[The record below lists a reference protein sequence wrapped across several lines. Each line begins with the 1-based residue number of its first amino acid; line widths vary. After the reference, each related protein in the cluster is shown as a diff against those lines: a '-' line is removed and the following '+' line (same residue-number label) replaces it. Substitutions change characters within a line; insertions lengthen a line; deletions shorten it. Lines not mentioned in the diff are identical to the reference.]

1 MVSLPYKGEGGLCD
15 MAYRIITINREFE
28 SAGNEIAQAVALR
41 LSLPYYD
48 RFLITAAAGETGI
61 DAARVEAADE
71 KLESRFEYSQAEAAY
86 YYTHA
91 DNPLPT
97 GAQLAEIQFQL
108 IRALADQE
116 PCVLVG
122 RCANW
127 VLRERNDVL
136 DVFVHAGRD
145 YRVKR
150 TMENL
155 NLPERRAVRILKQTD
170 KARKAYYKNYTGCD
184 WNDPNLY
191 HMVLNSD
198 RLTIDGCVEA
208 ICQAYQL

>member
-1 MVSLPYKGEGGLCD
+1 MGYQ
-15 MAYRIITINREFE
+15 IITVNREFE
-28 SAGNEIAQAVALR
+28 SNGSEIAQAVAER
-41 LSLPYYD
+41 LNIPYYD
-48 RFLITAAAGETGI
+48 RFLITAAAGETGV
-61 DAARVEAADE
+61 AHSRVEAADE

-97 GAQLAEIQFQL
+97 GAQLAQVQFEIV
-108 IRALADQE
+108 RALAEQE

-127 VLRERNDVL
+127 VLRDRTDVL
-136 DVFVHAGRD
+136 DVFVHAGQD
-145 YRVKR
+145 VRVKR
-150 TMENL
+150 TMERL
-155 NLPERRAVRILKQTD
+155 GLPERRALRLVRQTD
-170 KARKAYYKNYTGCD
+170 RARKAYYRNYTGCD

-198 RLTIDGCVEA
+198 RLTFEGCVDA
-208 ICQAYQL
+208 ICRVCQGPGA